1 MCRTVHAVLCPS
13 SDGLRLNP
21 VLAVAS
27 DKPAECLVAARVRE
41 LNGADTAKVKSSLQK
56 LHENLGHPGNQHL
69 VRLLK
74 HGGASPA
81 AQELAKM
88 HACPQCSARAKPR
101 PALPAQPER
110 VTTFSK
116 RVGID
121 IKYVTG
127 WKANQKIP
135 AVNIIDYAS
144 SFQVLVPL
152 FERVTSTSIR
162 RAIQERWPAS

>member
-1 MCRTVHAVLCPS
+1 
-13 SDGLRLNP
+13 

-88 HACPQCSARAKPR
+88 HACPQCPSEASTSIASSARAGDHVQQACR
-101 PALPAQPER
+101 YRHQVCHWLEGEPE
-110 VTTFSK
+110 
-116 RVGID
+116 D
-121 IKYVTG
+121 
-127 WKANQKIP
+127 
-135 AVNIIDYAS
+135 S
-144 SFQVLVPL
+144 SSQHN
-152 FERVTSTSIR
+152 
-162 RAIQERWPAS
+162 